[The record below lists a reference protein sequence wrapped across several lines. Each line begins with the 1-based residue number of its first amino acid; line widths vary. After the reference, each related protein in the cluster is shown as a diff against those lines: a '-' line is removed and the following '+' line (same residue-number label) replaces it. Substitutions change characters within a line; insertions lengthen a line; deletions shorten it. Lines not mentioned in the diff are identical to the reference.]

1 MINSLFGPIFFVSI
15 GLEVNARYLQG
26 GIGFFLLLLLIAV
39 VGKIAGC
46 GLGVLFSGFTR
57 RESLVVGV
65 GMIPRGE
72 VGLITASLGLAA
84 GLVSHDL
91 YAQVVVLV
99 LITTLNTPPL
109 LRYAFPRETASEAVS
124 DAVLAKLEEL
134 PAGAAD
140 IVDG

>member
-1 MINSLFGPIFFVSI
+1 
-15 GLEVNARYLQG
+15 
-26 GIGFFLLLLLIAV
+26 LIAV

-46 GLGVLFSGFTR
+46 GLGALFSGFTQ

-91 YAQVVVLV
+91 YAQVVILV
-99 LITTLNTPPL
+99 LITTLLTPPL
-109 LRYAFPRETASEAVS
+109 LRFAFPKEPSSEIVS
-124 DAVLAKLEEL
+124 GVVLSKLEEL
-134 PAGAAD
+134 PASASD
-140 IVDG
+140 LIDK